1 MWVLNEYVESAS
13 RPLSSLKRSAG
24 TIKCKYPNL
33 LQMEQLQSATS
44 SFAGAITS
52 KRTRPQ

>member
-1 MWVLNEYVESAS
+1 MVS
-13 RPLSSLKRSAG
+13 LSMQRAL
-24 TIKCKYPNL
+24 T
-33 LQMEQLQSATS
+33 LQSATS